1 MICGAVHV
9 EVLDLFALGI
19 VNLRELRSVANALQ
33 ECRLTSVRSA
43 DDENSESTNAIEML
57 FDRFRIKMNCLFEV
71 FCKYISGISRSQ
83 DSNLV
88 ITHSFS

>member
-1 MICGAVHV
+1 MAPVHV

-33 ECRLTSVRSA
+33 ECRLTSIRSA

-57 FDRFRIKMNCLFEV
+57 FDRFRIQMNCLFEV
-71 FCKYISGISRSQ
+71 FCNYISGISHSQ
-83 DSNLV
+83 DRNLV
-88 ITHSFS
+88 VTHSFS